1 MFGCIDRATIKG
13 TSLGENMATGIDIS
27 EFIVASPDICN
38 SRPRIAGTRIT
49 IQSLVMDLD
58 TAIAL
63 MRGILGSLS
72 FLNLAGRIQPNQRE
86 SLPKRISF
94 GMPYRT

>member
-1 MFGCIDRATIKG
+1 MKKKPIRSEPPDKPWNHSQTGADSRYRYNCIDTP
-13 TSLGENMATGIDIS
+13 
-27 EFIVASPDICN
+27 V
-38 SRPRIAGTRIT
+38 
-49 IQSLVMDLD
+49 
-58 TAIAL
+58 AL